1 MVAHGDHLGAYFL
14 KLMWIGTI
22 PCGFIFLIKWRI
34 ARRFGGR
41 GLAVVASGAGLP
53 LYGNLPGVG
62 RLRARACSR
71 VCNFCGVCH
80 LGDIGPRNDAA
91 GRRPCPGRPAGAP
104 AVGTGLMLRRLKMGP
119 RTTFRR
125 LCQDDGLTFDNPGKV
140 KFADYRAG
148 KVLCCCTSTTFATIS
163 TRWSAQNLSESL
175 IFTSRYM
182 NRLVAE
188 IHQTRRL

>member
-1 MVAHGDHLGAYFL
+1 MAITWEPYFL
-14 KLMWIGTI
+14 TPMWIGTI

-125 LCQDDGLTFDNPGKV
+125 LCQDDGLTFHNPGKV
-140 KFADYRAG
+140 KVCRLSSRKGA
-148 KVLCCCTSTTFATIS
+148 VLLHLNYICDG
-163 TRWSAQNLSESL
+163 
-175 IFTSRYM
+175 
-182 NRLVAE
+182 
-188 IHQTRRL
+188 IHQAIVNRAWRALGHPQHDGLEQKNES